1 MHDRGD
7 ARPTR
12 HARPGA
18 RGPRPARHARGAVPG
33 EAIPVF
39 AHWYTG
45 TLRAWEGELVE
56 HEHMPYESVYERTR
70 LIDVVEGRVTGERL
84 DEPSPG
90 ELRRQRMEEL
100 LRTVKERQ
108 A

>member
-1 MHDRGD
+1 
-7 ARPTR
+7 
-12 HARPGA
+12 
-18 RGPRPARHARGAVPG
+18 
-33 EAIPVF
+33 
-39 AHWYTG
+39 
-45 TLRAWEGELVE
+45 
-56 HEHMPYESVYERTR
+56 MPYESVYERTR